1 MLPFHFTPLKEFAIM
16 FAATIFEV
24 LFEVLASVILTVV
37 YDIADFINLLIAF
50 FFGF

>member
-1 MLPFHFTPLKEFAIM
+1 MV

-24 LFEVLASVILTVV
+24 LFEVLSSIILTVV
-37 YDIADFINLLIAF
+37 YDIADFINLLVAF